1 MHACHYTRSIQARQN
16 AKAPTCSPID
26 PAYYNQKE
34 EGPPYATAEV
44 GARNRMDP
52 RDVQDARSSSKGAK
66 RHRTKGDTHWERGT
80 TVKQLDIKK
89 VGVLAEELFS

>member
-34 EGPPYATAEV
+34 EGPTYAAAEV
-44 GARNRMDP
+44 GARNRTDP
-52 RDVQDARSSSKGAK
+52 QDVQDAKSSSKGAK
-66 RHRTKGDTHWERGT
+66 RHRTKGGT
-80 TVKQLDIKK
+80 RREQGTRVKQRDIVE
-89 VGVLAEELFS
+89 VGVRTEE

>member
-34 EGPPYATAEV
+34 EGPTYAAAEV
-44 GARNRMDP
+44 GARNRTDP
-52 RDVQDARSSSKGAK
+52 RDVQDAGSKAAK
-66 RHRTKGDTHWERGT
+66 RHRTKGGTRRERGT
-80 TVKQLDIKK
+80 RVKQGDIAE
-89 VGVLAEELFS
+89 VGVLTEEQCS

>member
-34 EGPPYATAEV
+34 EGPTYATAEV
-44 GARNRMDP
+44 GARNRTDP
-52 RDVQDARSSSKGAK
+52 RYVQDARSSSKGAK
-66 RHRTKGDTHWERGT
+66 RHRTKGGT
-80 TVKQLDIKK
+80 RREQGTRVKQRDIVE
-89 VGVLAEELFS
+89 VGVRTEE